1 MTRALFILTNL
12 PAIILFARAI
22 GYEAPA
28 WAAQDRLYVAACIR
42 YRMVSRDLSVEQ
54 VLFAPHQ
61 FSVAHLLD
69 HDPPGEDMTA
79 LVRLAIDA
87 LLDDGP
93 LAISHFYSPLY
104 VDAPDWARDEWLV
117 ETDGTVHKFYLLPE
131 WSNTK

>member
-28 WAAQDRLYVAACIR
+28 WASQDRPYVAACIR
-42 YRMVSRDLSVEQ
+42 YRMVSRDLTVHQ

-69 HDPPGEDMTA
+69 HDPSGEDMTA
-79 LVRLAIDA
+79 LVSLAIDT
-87 LLDDGP
+87 LMDDDP

-104 VDAPDWARDEWLV
+104 VDVPSWARDEWRV
-117 ETDGTVHKFYLLPE
+117 ETGETVHRFYLLPK
-131 WSNTK
+131 WSKHD